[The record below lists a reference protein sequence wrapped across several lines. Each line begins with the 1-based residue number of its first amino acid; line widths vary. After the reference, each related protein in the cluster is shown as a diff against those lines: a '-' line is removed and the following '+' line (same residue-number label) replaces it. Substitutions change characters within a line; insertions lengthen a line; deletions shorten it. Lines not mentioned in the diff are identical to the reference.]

1 MADNEKE
8 EQNQNVEEEENEIEG
23 DLIVEEGEDDELVK
37 QKLYFNIMFEGIGY

>member
-37 QKLYFNIMFEGIGY
+37 

>member
-23 DLIVEEGEDDELVK
+23 DLIVEEGEDDELIK
-37 QKLYFNIMFEGIGY
+37 

>member
-23 DLIVEEGEDDELVK
+23 DLIVEEGEDDELLK
-37 QKLYFNIMFEGIGY
+37 